1 MRLFLVFTCPTPDG
15 FGDYF
20 PTTLARHRD
29 GVSVVVVDNDSSPEL
44 ASDLLSIAGTMN
56 DLDAKDAKVHR
67 IERTPLWKIAEDILT
82 GSAAAGITE
91 PTVIAAANHVLRN
104 TGIEV
109 AGLLGPKGS
118 VTENFLFTENPVE
131 LMATLMAK
139 AGGAGGLFAP
149 SMIATGNKLTRYAPL
164 RNAAVLMGVDAES
177 VKRDA
182 ALGERPPAV
191 HASLANLY
199 RGWFGDEPTDF
210 LVRLQ
215 AVSQIADDFV
225 DDAMPAPW
233 RSDAMRELLETAFLE
248 IPNHPF
254 YVANKATLE
263 EAVAQCITLWHLSNG
278 LEACT
283 TAESRMWCF
292 VQREAFQMVVW
303 RVAVIVGGLAL
314 GRDVLAQL
322 QQFLHGPNGGAKKFP
337 EWLEESRVRS
347 CRG

>member
-29 GVSVVVVDNDSSPEL
+29 GVSVTVIDNDSSPEL
-44 ASDLLSIAGTMN
+44 ANDLLSIAGTMN

-104 TGIEV
+104 TGIKV

-139 AGGAGGLFAP
+139 AGGAGGIFAP
-149 SMIATGNKLTRYAPL
+149 SMVATTDGLTRYAPL
-164 RNAAVLMGVDAES
+164 HNAAVLMGVDAGS
-177 VKRDA
+177 AKRRA

-191 HASLANLY
+191 HTSLVKMYKEWL
-199 RGWFGDEPTDF
+199 GDEAADF

-215 AVSQIADDFV
+215 TVSQIADDFV
-225 DDAMPAPW
+225 DDDVPAPW
-233 RSDAMRELLETAFLE
+233 RPDAMRELLEIAFLE

-254 YVANKATLE
+254 YAANRTVLE

-278 LEACT
+278 LEDCIT
-283 TAESRMWCF
+283 TESRMWCF
-292 VQREAFQMVVW
+292 VHREAFQMVVW

-314 GRDVLAQL
+314 GRDVLTRL
-322 QQFLHGPNGGAKKFP
+322 QQILHGPNGGAKKFP
-337 EWLEESRVRS
+337 EWLAEARARS